1 MEQNN
6 PTLEFAALAA
16 LPEEERAAAIAAYTA
31 AVEAKAAENAG
42 AQFKDELTATRLA
55 AAKYRMATEG
65 GLSGFGERMAAI
77 EQILEST
84 PALGSLPDEEKLRTA
99 YYIDRGMH
107 ASDAITTEAL
117 LAKVQADPEA
127 MRAIEAAVLE
137 KLRAAD
143 VPSLRATSGTA
154 SVPVTPQKKPKS
166 IEEASAL
173 AREAFGI

>member
-6 PTLEFAALAA
+6 PTLEFETLAS
-16 LPEEERAAAIAAYTA
+16 LPEEERTAAIAAYTA
-31 AVEAKAAENAG
+31 AVEAKAVETAG
-42 AQFKDELTATRLA
+42 AQLGDALA
-55 AAKYRMATEG
+55 AARFTAAKYRMATEG
-65 GLSGFGERMAAI
+65 GLDGFGERMAAI

-84 PALGSLPDEEKLRTA
+84 PALGSLPDEERLRTA

-107 ASDAITTEAL
+107 ASDAVTTEAL
-117 LAKVQADPEA
+117 LAKVQEDPEA

-137 KLRAAD
+137 KLRVAD

-166 IEEASAL
+166 IEEASLL